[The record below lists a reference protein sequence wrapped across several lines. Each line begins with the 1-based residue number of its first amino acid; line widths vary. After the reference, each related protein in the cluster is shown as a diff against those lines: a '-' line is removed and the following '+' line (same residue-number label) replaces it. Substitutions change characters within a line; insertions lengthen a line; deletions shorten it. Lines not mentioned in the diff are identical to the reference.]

1 MRDHNT
7 STAEFRRLLR
17 EISLLWPM
25 KQRASC
31 RSRKPRSSPWCFL
44 IFARSPMKRGNPS
57 LLQHC
62 GFAARLRTRA
72 RDRSIGSREPGVRPF
87 PRSCSRARPA
97 ARPRGARPQAPRE
110 GTLRPT
116 HSLHKEKPSRRAGGA
131 RNCRTII
138 PRGFSLGQSGCR
150 GCCCVTQIHHDSS
163 IERCTARL

>member
-1 MRDHNT
+1 
-7 STAEFRRLLR
+7 
-17 EISLLWPM
+17 
-25 KQRASC
+25 
-31 RSRKPRSSPWCFL
+31 
-44 IFARSPMKRGNPS
+44 MKRGNPS

-62 GFAARLRTRA
+62 GFAAHLRTRA

-131 RNCRTII
+131 TNCRTII
-138 PRGFSLGQSGCR
+138 PRGFSLGTVRLPRVLLCN
-150 GCCCVTQIHHDSS
+150 QIHHESS